1 MYIVTEIK
9 NNTCVIVVHVK
20 LSMWMLLG
28 QRGVSDDMEVLISST
43 QKINSQSHVTT
54 SHSALSAGSPVALLG
69 QSISDE

>member
-9 NNTCVIVVHVK
+9 NNPCVIVVHVK

-43 QKINSQSHVTT
+43 KKN
-54 SHSALSAGSPVALLG
+54 
-69 QSISDE
+69 